1 MHVYLQ
7 ARDGG
12 LARGDDYDIVLGI
25 KKSPLPPPPAPPP
38 PPAEPSSSGAHL
50 FSGNSTA
57 LTTTMPKY
65 TAREKRR
72 VYRVLAPALL
82 SRTVRLE
89 YEIFLPVMICNAA
102 DEGGN
107 EHGCMEG
114 WAG

>member
-1 MHVYLQ
+1 MADL
-7 ARDGG
+7 
-12 LARGDDYDIVLGI
+12 RGEMTMIL
-25 KKSPLPPPPAPPP
+25 
-38 PPAEPSSSGAHL
+38 SSGSKNRRSHRHQLRRHL
-50 FSGNSTA
+50 LLSRPLQVRICLVETVP

-89 YEIFLPVMICNAA
+89 YEICLPVMICNAA

-107 EHGCMEG
+107 EHGCMKG